1 MPRPPLLYNWKKQ
14 QAATAGTHAKAWS
27 ASALSIVAHSLI
39 IAGAVWATEVAKDSY
54 TEQPIQP
61 FMMAF
66 LNRAPKNAIAEQ
78 TIYADVSYK
87 LEGVRESMNAT
98 TPHTIVREKPGDE
111 GEDKA
116 NSLLLKMDALATDD
130 SIFTSYEVDQI
141 AEALFVGAG
150 PIYPSELAKNRVEG
164 LVIAQYV
171 VDTTGW
177 ADTSSVNILQSSDPL
192 FTSSVRAALGMMRFK
207 PARIQKQVVRQM
219 VQQSFIFRI
228 PSDSAK

>member
-1 MPRPPLLYNWKKQ
+1 LYNWKKQ
-14 QAATAGTHAKAWS
+14 HAATAGAHVKAWG
-27 ASALSIVAHSLI
+27 ASALSIVAHSVLI
-39 IAGAVWATEVAKDSY
+39 GGAVWATEVAKDSY
-54 TEQPIQP
+54 QEEAVQP

-78 TIYADVSYK
+78 TIYADLSYR
-87 LEGVRESMNAT
+87 LEGVKESLNAT
-98 TPHTIVREKPGDE
+98 TPRTIVREKPGDE

-116 NSLLLKMDALATDD
+116 NALLLKMDAIATDD

-141 AEALFVGAG
+141 AEALFVGSG
-150 PIYPSELAKNRVEG
+150 PIYPSELAKKRVEG

-177 ADTSSVNILQSSDPL
+177 ADTSSVNILQSSNPL
-192 FTSSVRAALGMMRFK
+192 FTNSVRAALGMMRFK
-207 PARIQKQVVRQM
+207 PARIQKQAVRQM

-228 PSDSAK
+228 PSDSTSE